1 MKPLFCQSDYNK
13 HRHRSFGV
21 SDDEYTALVVSS
33 SHASAGESGVP
44 HGWQG
49 SLDGGSAKFRTAFGI
64 WGESVFTK
72 ARARATRVYLGVGTL
87 V

>member
-1 MKPLFCQSDYNK
+1 MQWQLDRRIWHTHGALTTPTMS
-13 HRHRSFGV
+13 
-21 SDDEYTALVVSS
+21 TALVVSS
-33 SHASAGESGVP
+33 SNASAGESGVP